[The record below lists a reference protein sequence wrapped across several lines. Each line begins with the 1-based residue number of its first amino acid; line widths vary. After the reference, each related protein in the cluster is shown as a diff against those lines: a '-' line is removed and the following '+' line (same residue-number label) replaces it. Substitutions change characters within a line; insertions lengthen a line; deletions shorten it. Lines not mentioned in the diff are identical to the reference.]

1 MPVSV
6 FRSGGVGRAPGA
18 RPCDLMSEKE
28 IVIKG
33 GQRASY
39 EGYACGRDS
48 RRPTI
53 TACAREGEECWYGST
68 PKGPRPIPGGTLT
81 ARTARTPRSKG
92 SSVSAIGDA
101 RGS

>member
-68 PKGPRPIPGGTLT
+68 PKGPAPYQGGH
-81 ARTARTPRSKG
+81 
-92 SSVSAIGDA
+92 
-101 RGS
+101 

>member
-68 PKGPRPIPGGTLT
+68 PKGPRPIPGGTFSPDR
-81 ARTARTPRSKG
+81 ADA
-92 SSVSAIGDA
+92 AIQGVIRLGD
-101 RGS
+101 RRCPG